1 MKKINIP
8 ILSIIFIVLD
18 FIISYLWI
26 FNWTVLATFIG
37 YTVWLL
43 DAIFSILILKALKKY
58 NRLLFVLLVI
68 TTTLIICLF
77 VGAIVIKIGVNSM
90 T

>member
-1 MKKINIP
+1 MKKTNIP

-26 FNWTVLATFIG
+26 FNWTALSTFIG

-43 DAIFSILILKALKKY
+43 DAIFSILILKSLKKY

-77 VGAIVIKIGVNSM
+77 IGAIVIKIGVSSM

>member
-1 MKKINIP
+1 MKKSIIP

-26 FNWTVLATFIG
+26 FNWAVLATFIG
-37 YTVWLL
+37 YTVWLI
-43 DAIFSILILKALKKY
+43 DTIFSILILKSLKKY
-58 NRLLFVLLVI
+58 NRLLFILLVI

-77 VGAIVIKIGVNSM
+77 IGAIVIKIGVNSM

>member
-1 MKKINIP
+1 MKKMNIP

-26 FNWTVLATFIG
+26 FNWTALFTFIG

-43 DAIFSILILKALKKY
+43 DAIFSILILKSLKKY

-68 TTTLIICLF
+68 TTTLIVCLF
-77 VGAIVIKIGVNSM
+77 IGAIVIKIGVNSM